1 MKLAALFKGKESA
14 KEEKSEKKMSPA
26 QYARGEAMEK
36 KMKGMEK
43 GGRSQKFNKSVNA
56 PKKDMMRKG
65 AGRGR

>member
-1 MKLAALFKGKESA
+1 MKLAALFKSHEND
-14 KEEKSEKKMSPA
+14 KEEKGEKKMSPA
-26 QYARGEAMEK
+26 QYARGEALEK